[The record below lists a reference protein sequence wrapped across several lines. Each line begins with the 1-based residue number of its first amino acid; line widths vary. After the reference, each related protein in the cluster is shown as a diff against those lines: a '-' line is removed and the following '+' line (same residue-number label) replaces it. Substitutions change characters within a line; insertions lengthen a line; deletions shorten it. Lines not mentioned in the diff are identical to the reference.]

1 MIVKTTRLSTN
12 SLVTAAL
19 ALMLLTSCA
28 PPPRPPEPDN
38 LFWPL
43 PPDPPKIKY
52 IKSIYNEDDIGRV
65 YSLKEKLFGKEY
77 ADTMARP
84 YGVRARNGNIL
95 VADIALRRVLIFDLV
110 NKRLR
115 VLGEEGALV
124 TPASAVADRSG
135 TVYVADTGGAKVAVY
150 GPEGAYRTAF
160 ILKGSRP
167 VAVALN
173 EALGR
178 LYAVDREGHRVVVFG
193 LDGTRISEFG
203 ERGSADGKFNIPLD
217 ITVAANG
224 DVYVL
229 DAGNFRVQI
238 FTAEGRF
245 LSKFGSVG
253 DRPGMFANPKGIALD
268 SDGHIYVTDAAFS
281 NVQIFDP
288 QGNVLLFLGQL
299 GERPGYFHLL
309 AGIAVDENDRIYVAD
324 QLNGRIQV
332 FQYLKTQGSTS
343 TP

>member
-1 MIVKTTRLSTN
+1 MISNTTRLSTYP
-12 SLVTAAL
+12 SVAAAL
-19 ALMLLTSCA
+19 ALMFLASCG
-28 PPPRPPEPDN
+28 PPPRSPEPDN

-52 IKSIYNEDDIGRV
+52 IQSIYTEDDIGRV

-77 ADTMARP
+77 ADNMARP
-84 YGVRARNGNIL
+84 YGVRTRHGNLL
-95 VADIALRRVLIFDLV
+95 VSDIALRRVLIFDLV
-110 NKRLR
+110 KKRLR

-135 TVYVADTGGAKVAVY
+135 TVYVADTGGARVAVY
-150 GPEGAYRTAF
+150 GPEGVYRTAF
-160 ILKGSRP
+160 ILKGSKP

-178 LYAVDREGHRVVVFG
+178 LYAVDREGHRVVVLG
-193 LDGTRISEFG
+193 LDGTRLFEFG

-217 ITVAANG
+217 ITVGANG

-245 LSKFGSVG
+245 LSKFGAVG

-268 SDGHIYVTDAAFS
+268 SEGHIYVTDAAFS

-288 QGNVLLFLGQL
+288 QGNVLLFIGQL
-299 GERPGYFHLL
+299 GPQPGYFHLP
-309 AGIAVDENDRIYVAD
+309 AGIAIDENDRIYVAD

-332 FQYLKTQGSTS
+332 FQYLKTQESAS
-343 TP
+343 KP

>member
-1 MIVKTTRLSTN
+1 MIAYTKRLSTYP
-12 SLVTAAL
+12 SVVAAL
-19 ALMLLTSCA
+19 ALMFLASCG
-28 PPPRPPEPDN
+28 PPPRSPEPDN

-52 IKSIYNEDDIGRV
+52 IQSIYTEDDIGRV

-77 ADTMARP
+77 ADNMARP
-84 YGVRARNGNIL
+84 YGVRTRHGNMI
-95 VADIALRRVLIFDLV
+95 VSDIALRRVLIFNLLS
-110 NKRLR
+110 KRLR
-115 VLGEEGALV
+115 VLGEEGALI
-124 TPASAVADRSG
+124 TPASAAVDVSG

-150 GPEGAYRTAF
+150 GPDGAYRTAF
-160 ILKGSRP
+160 ILKGSKP

-173 EALGR
+173 EAVGR

-193 LDGTRISEFG
+193 LDGTRHFEFG
-203 ERGSADGKFNIPLD
+203 TRGNGDGKFNYPLD

-238 FTAEGRF
+238 FTADGGF
-245 LSKFGSVG
+245 LSKFGTVG

-268 SDGHIYVTDAAFS
+268 SEGHIYVTDAAFS
-281 NVQIFDP
+281 NVQIFDR
-288 QGNVLLFLGQL
+288 QGNVLLFIGQL
-299 GERPGYFHLL
+299 GPLPGYFHLPG
-309 AGIAVDENDRIYVAD
+309 GISIDESDRIYVAD

-332 FQYLKTQGSTS
+332 FQYLKSQEPTS